1 MLLNK
6 NLKQNKQNIS
16 VEKINNIHFVYLIA
30 TNYPSHSL
38 KQFIDD
44 QKNKYKNNCVAIII
58 SNNKGKLSV
67 VIGATSDLISKF
79 DSNLVIKDVS
89 IILGG
94 KGGGGRKDLAQAGGN
109 DPNKIM
115 EAIDVLRTKVKNL
128 V

>member
-6 NLKQNKQNIS
+6 NLKQNKKNIS

-44 QKNKYKNNCVAIII
+44 QKNQYKNNCVAIII
-58 SNNKGKLSV
+58 SNNNGKLSI
-67 VIGATSDLISKF
+67 VIGVTSDLISKF

-115 EAIDVLRTKVKNL
+115 EAIDVLRLKVKSL